1 MITHSATYRKRIL
14 YDLYMKW
21 KRNLELA
28 AEELNINMEC
38 VWFGLKTEG
47 LFLTESVV
55 YLFLFAWFGYL
66 LNGLV
71 FLAGFSF
78 LRVYCGGYHCSSRL
92 SCFLSGLC
100 ICLCICVLDQY
111 IPLHIL
117 QVLMIVSIVYLC
129 VVCPAENDRYRLT
142 EADRIVFRKTA
153 QLRVVVL
160 TGLCVISSIRVPA
173 AYALIWTAGLCFLQ
187 GKKGGEE
194 NDSK

>member
-1 MITHSATYRKRIL
+1 M

-28 AEELNINMEC
+28 AEELNINMDC

-55 YLFLFAWFGYL
+55 YLILFAWFGYL
-66 LNGLV
+66 LSGLI

-100 ICLCICVLDQY
+100 ICLSVCVLETY

-129 VVCPAENDRYRLT
+129 VVCPAENDRYHSVRKMTVQSKCIAAVKNLNRLKVQG
-142 EADRIVFRKTA
+142 RIEIQVWLYPR
-153 QLRVVVL
+153 
-160 TGLCVISSIRVPA
+160 
-173 AYALIWTAGLCFLQ
+173 
-187 GKKGGEE
+187 
-194 NDSK
+194 